1 MKMTKIRTI
10 CSIALL
16 GIAGYCFSVNSLA
29 ASTDTGKSGM
39 AVDVKNAIEV
49 QEILNSKL
57 NDLFYNPIAK
67 NGFYNLPEQDGRGK
81 IDFIDYLQRAS
92 NHLGDIALSR
102 KQVDANVQGAVG
114 SAMNLVLAND
124 RVKAET
130 LGDLLLSTQLDRDS
144 PLFSSVDEAQRKK
157 MITGMFSAS
166 RSPDEKNKVD
176 NDFLSAMFLLGPTQY
191 SEDRQKDAQNYL
203 RYSFIMA
210 KVPTIIALPPD
221 KGTKFVVPFAENN
234 AADGETELDL
244 STMKQEDFEQL
255 RIDLPNLDV
264 YKQYK
269 ANYRTQ
275 ASLISMLIGN
285 LLQAYQ
291 SRMPITAR
299 NSDGT
304 INEKGAPTPS
314 LAELEKKSAYART
327 TPYYYHQMEK
337 APSIVVQRE
346 MLMLLADINR
356 RLYEMQQ
363 TEERALITDT
373 LLGMQ
378 SVAQSRGMAD
388 QDVRQLS
395 KYLVCRTKGIAGSAK
410 DHATCVTKM
419 KEMVTSAAQGR

>member
-1 MKMTKIRTI
+1 MTKIRTI
-10 CSIALL
+10 CSMVLL
-16 GIAGYCFSVNSLA
+16 GIAGYCFSMNSFA
-29 ASTDTGKSGM
+29 DATTDTGGGGM
-39 AVDVKNAIEV
+39 AVRVKNAIEV
-49 QEILNSKL
+49 QSVVNDKL

-67 NGFYNLPEQDGRGK
+67 NGFYSMPEQDSRGR
-81 IDFIDYLQRAS
+81 IDFINYLQTAS

-144 PLFSSVDEAQRKK
+144 PLFSLVDEAQRKK
-157 MITGMFSAS
+157 MVAGMFSAS
-166 RSPDEKNKVD
+166 RSQDEKNRVD

-244 STMKQEDFEQL
+244 SSMDQKDFDQL
-255 RIDLPNLDV
+255 RIDLPTLDV

-285 LLQAYQ
+285 LLQVYQ
-291 SRMPITAR
+291 SRMPTVAR

-304 INEKGAPTPS
+304 VNEKGETTPS

-327 TPYYYHQMEK
+327 TPYYYHQIEK

-373 LLGMQ
+373 LLGLQ
-378 SVAQSRGMAD
+378 SVSQGRGMTD
-388 QDVRQLS
+388 QDVRQLA

-410 DHATCVTKM
+410 DHASCVVKM
-419 KEMVTSAAQGR
+419 KEMVAAQGK